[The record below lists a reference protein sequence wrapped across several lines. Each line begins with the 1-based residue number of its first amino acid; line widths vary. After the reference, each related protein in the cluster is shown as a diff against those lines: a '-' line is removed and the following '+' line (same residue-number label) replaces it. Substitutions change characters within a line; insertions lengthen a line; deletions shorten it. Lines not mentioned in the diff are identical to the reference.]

1 MRRLNVFLLF
11 VCMVF
16 ISACKEENSGDI
28 DSDTPFY
35 QRYMVKFS
43 DQETMAYANFTK
55 NKDALFKEIKL
66 EGEQS
71 IRVNGKEMNFNE
83 LEELDITYAYSRNLG
98 KATDVSYVFV
108 RTKNKVYKNS
118 VQKTDILPIA
128 IPSEIA
134 TVANNVAFA
143 WQGEPSSAGGEVSA
157 TLTRSTD
164 DGAVLYSGQVTE
176 GKTEIIF
183 TDVPAGNYLLTV
195 ERYKKIETKE
205 NNLPAKGEIN
215 VYYTAAKNVIVR

>member
-1 MRRLNVFLLF
+1 MKKLDVFLLF
-11 VCMVF
+11 VCIVF
-16 ISACKEENSGDI
+16 VSACKEENSGDI
-28 DSDTPFY
+28 DPDTPFY

-43 DQETMAYANFTK
+43 NQETMAYANFTK

-71 IRVNGKEMNFNE
+71 IRVNGKEMNYNE
-83 LEELDITYAYSRNLG
+83 LEELDVAYAYSRNLG
-98 KATDVSYVFV
+98 KATDVSYIFV

-118 VQKTDILPIA
+118 VLKTDILPIA
-128 IPSEIA
+128 IPSEVK
-134 TVANNVAFA
+134 TVTNNTAFA
-143 WQGEPSSAGGEVSA
+143 WQGEPSSADGEVSA
-157 TLTRSTD
+157 TLTRSTEE
-164 DGAVLYSGQVTE
+164 GAALYAGQVTDS
-176 GKTEIIF
+176 KTEIIF
-183 TDVPAGNYLLTV
+183 TNVPAGNYLLTV